1 MATIDQLRI
10 KRQVLL
16 FEIDRRCFFTDCNHR
31 VFIGLTKPEAMEYR
45 GFECSACLRWNEDN
59 LVRKDVPEWWE
70 EILASQDQAVH

>member
-1 MATIDQLRI
+1 MATIDQFRI

-45 GFECSACLRWNEDN
+45 GFECSTCLRWNEDK

-70 EILASQDQAVH
+70 EILANQDQAVH

>member
-1 MATIDQLRI
+1 MATIDQLQI

-45 GFECSACLRWNEDN
+45 GFECSTCLRWNEDN

-70 EILASQDQAVH
+70 EILANQDQAVH